1 MENAGKYS
9 PSSSPIELRLTS
21 HAEAVVLH
29 VIDHGPGVPA
39 GERQSI
45 FERFRRGSTTGEVAG
60 HGIGL
65 AVVKTLMER
74 MGGSVAVV
82 DAPAGRADFQLRLP
96 ALLRALSGSRQSR
109 SESLR
114 RWFNP
119 G

>member
-1 MENAGKYS
+1 VENASKYS
-9 PSSSPIELRLTS
+9 PADAPIELGLS
-21 HAEAVVLH
+21 SAGDDVVLH

-39 GERQSI
+39 EERTQI
-45 FERFRRGSTTGEVAG
+45 FERFRRGSTTGEVSG

-74 MGGSVAVV
+74 MGGTVAVI
-82 DAPAGRADFQLRLP
+82 DAPAGGADFQLRLP
-96 ALLRALSGSRQSR
+96 ALPPAPMEPRLSR

-114 RWFNP
+114 RWFSP